1 MPKEGKIIEIPADA
15 VVRTNGRGDALALT
29 ESHQFSAS
37 QGEVVGN
44 HRGAHYFTIGQ
55 RKGLQVGGKD
65 KPLFVIGTDVE
76 DNLIYTGQGDD
87 HPGLYRKGLRVKNEE
102 IHWIRRDLA
111 MEAGENRRYKVR
123 IRYRQPLVDAELQY
137 DGTTLFVLFSEPQR
151 GVAPGQFVAWYDG
164 EELIGSGVIS

>member
-1 MPKEGKIIEIPADA
+1 KVYRLIAGKDKNKDQSYFLCQVTQEQLSKALFPIGHLDKSEVRRIATEQGLVTADKKDSQGLCFVGKISLPDFLQQQLMPKEGKIIEIPAEA
-15 VVRTNGRGDALALT
+15 VATTNGNGDALALT

-76 DNLIYTGQGDD
+76 
-87 HPGLYRKGLRVKNEE
+87 
-102 IHWIRRDLA
+102 
-111 MEAGENRRYKVR
+111 
-123 IRYRQPLVDAELQY
+123 
-137 DGTTLFVLFSEPQR
+137 
-151 GVAPGQFVAWYDG
+151 
-164 EELIGSGVIS
+164 